1 MKKIVFICLL
11 IWVLLLCMA
20 LTGCSHGLVYELLE
34 SWEQKEQEHIPDADF
49 GIAETPEDRTQE
61 TMDTEAEEQ
70 AVGLSYA
77 LTKQGNA
84 YEVVGIGDCV
94 QSKIVIPSTYQG
106 LPVTKIAMGAFEGSA
121 IPVEVIIPHS
131 VYLIDTES
139 FRNCVNLESVYIP
152 NSVTIIGDAVFQ
164 ECPKIKSFEI
174 PASVQRIGIGAFS
187 AGAGL
192 ESITVGLGNPSYYSK
207 NNCLIERE
215 TGRLISG
222 CSNST
227 IPDEVKIIGYIAFQ
241 GCVDMKEA
249 IIPEGVVAI
258 HEMAFEGCSS
268 IEYASLPSTLQ
279 IMEGFAFYQCVSLKE
294 VVIAEG
300 VKEIGLCA
308 FFGTAITELRIPES
322 VTKLGSQFAEGCKK
336 LKTVYLPKGLITIG
350 ISAFEDCK
358 ALKSVYYSGTVQQW
372 HAVTKDIRWD
382 ANTASYTV
390 YCSDG
395 EVKK

>member
-1 MKKIVFICLL
+1 
-11 IWVLLLCMA
+11 
-20 LTGCSHGLVYELLE
+20 
-34 SWEQKEQEHIPDADF
+34 
-49 GIAETPEDRTQE
+49 
-61 TMDTEAEEQ
+61 
-70 AVGLSYA
+70 
-77 LTKQGNA
+77 
-84 YEVVGIGDCV
+84 
-94 QSKIVIPSTYQG
+94 IPSTYQG

-258 HEMAFEGCSS
+258 HEMAFLECTSL
-268 IEYASLPSTLQ
+268 EYASLPSTLRT
-279 IMEGFAFYQCVSLKE
+279 MEGFVFDGCSSLRE

-308 FFGTAITELRIPES
+308 FYGTAITELRIPES

-372 HAVTKDIRWD
+372 HAVTKDVRWD
-382 ANTASYTV
+382 ANTASYKV

-395 EVKK
+395 EIKK